1 MLRMWQARDSTLMVT
16 LLLDSLYMSTRSVKM
31 RLAAHLLIR
40 ASSLPYTII
49 TTRSIRLAKCK
60 IPDFHAY
67 MFIILVRSPS
77 IPIFHCLAD
86 IYVFKDPIWD
96 CWIGF

>member
-1 MLRMWQARDSTLMVT
+1 
-16 LLLDSLYMSTRSVKM
+16 M

-67 MFIILVRSPS
+67 MFIILVRSSS

-86 IYVFKDPIWD
+86 IDVFKDPIWD
-96 CWIGF
+96 LLDPFLAIVSITSPLQR